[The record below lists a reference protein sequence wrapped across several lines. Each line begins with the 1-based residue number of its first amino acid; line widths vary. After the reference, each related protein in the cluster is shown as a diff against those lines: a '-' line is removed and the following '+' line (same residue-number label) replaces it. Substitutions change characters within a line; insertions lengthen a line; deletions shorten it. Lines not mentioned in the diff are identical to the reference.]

1 MGSFEALLAT
11 LLGVVPGAL
20 YTWESEKQAGAW
32 GVTMSDRVLRFLG
45 VSVLFHLLLAPLT
58 WWLVQQDRH
67 GPFRTEASPW
77 LLWPV
82 LAVYALLPAAL
93 GHAVGVATRRRRP
106 WARWLTGPAPAP
118 RAWDQVFSYESSVWL
133 RIRLKDPG
141 GGANGWLAGAFAPA
155 TRGPDS
161 YASGFPHDQD
171 LFLAETVEVDPESG
185 LIRLLEGRP
194 KFRGVGVLM
203 RWEEVAYAEVMCVE
217 GE

>member
-20 YTWESEKQAGAW
+20 YTWELEKQAGAW
-32 GVTMSDRVLRFLG
+32 GVNLSDRVLRFLG
-45 VSVLFHLLLAPLT
+45 VSVLFHLVLAPLT
-58 WWLVQQDRH
+58 WWLAQQGQH
-67 GPFRTEASPW
+67 GLLRPDTSPW

-82 LAVYALLPAAL
+82 IAIYALVPAAL
-93 GHAVGVATRRRRP
+93 GHAVGVAARRRRP
-106 WARWLTGPAPAP
+106 WTRWLTGPAPAP
-118 RAWDQVFSYESSVWL
+118 RAWDQVFSHQGSMWL

-141 GGANGWLAGAFAPA
+141 GGDNGWFAGAFAPA
-155 TRGPDS
+155 RRGPHS

-171 LFLAETVEVDPESG
+171 IYLAETVEVDPASG
-185 LIRLLEGRP
+185 RIRLVDGRP

-203 RWEEVAYAEVMCVE
+203 RWEEIAYAEVMSVE